1 MALISSV
8 DVWLLQDKGLP
19 THGPSLTAR
28 LQAVDARLAT
38 STERYASEV
47 SPTVSKT
54 GDMRMLMPTR
64 YIYSNN
70 VLMSFSVPST
80 TILHRHFTRSRN
92 TYHEAHYIRPP
103 CDFCGDQRLQLR
115 SGANQFERPDV
126 EVRGSA
132 VLAAGTDE
140 LPAFSVEAP
149 TGSCLKP
156 RDETSSCRC

>member
-47 SPTVSKT
+47 SLSVSKT
-54 GDMRMLMPTR
+54 GDTRMLMPTR

-80 TILHRHFTRSRN
+80 TILHRVTGKGKRGRGRGFGRAAESRI
-92 TYHEAHYIRPP
+92 E
-103 CDFCGDQRLQLR
+103 
-115 SGANQFERPDV
+115 
-126 EVRGSA
+126 
-132 VLAAGTDE
+132 
-140 LPAFSVEAP
+140 
-149 TGSCLKP
+149 
-156 RDETSSCRC
+156 